1 MLQTW
6 RNNDSFGNPACC
18 WEGISPAD
26 GYSER
31 CFRPIL
37 YTPTSQYNDFL
48 TSNMLIGSAFQQK
61 KFAEFSKADPH
72 PHDPRLYRYLQF
84 IQLASQTPERM
95 QFSSYLQRQT
105 CSEFACWVFYNST
118 IVQYF
123 NSNIGIV
130 PPPINIQQWLIIS
143 PGERI

>member
-1 MLQTW
+1 MIQTAIP
-6 RNNDSFGNPACC
+6 RAAGRGYHLPTVTLNVALDLYYYIHHPA
-18 WEGISPAD
+18 
-26 GYSER
+26 
-31 CFRPIL
+31 
-37 YTPTSQYNDFL
+37 QYNDFL
-48 TSNMLIGSAFQQK
+48 TSNMLIASAFQQK

-72 PHDPRLYRYLQF
+72 PHGPRLYRYLQF

-130 PPPINIQQWLIIS
+130 PPPINIQQ
-143 PGERI
+143 